1 MLVHIESV
9 GIYKPEF
16 LFFKALEILKE
27 KCEMWS
33 AIVGEKMNSERK
45 ISFNKQN
52 IMDFFIYSG

>member
-45 ISFNKQN
+45 ISFNK
-52 IMDFFIYSG
+52 

>member
-1 MLVHIESV
+1 V

-33 AIVGEKMNSERK
+33 TIVGEKSSNERK
-45 ISFNKQN
+45 MSINK
-52 IMDFFIYSG
+52 

>member
-1 MLVHIESV
+1 MNVKLFLIQKIVHIESV

-33 AIVGEKMNSERK
+33 VIVGEKSNAERK
-45 ISFNKQN
+45 NSTN
-52 IMDFFIYSG
+52 M